1 MNFLYVSVW
10 TFAKINLSLG
20 STGFVRIT
28 YPATLSFM
36 IGCVNTYSQLIRLSS
51 SITNALFIKSFVY
64 FPIFTSKGKLKGL
77 FMIAYL

>member
-1 MNFLYVSVW
+1 MDFLYASVCI
-10 TFAKINLSLG
+10 FAKISLSLG
-20 STGFVRIT
+20 STGFVKIT
-28 YPATLSFM
+28 YPPTLSLI
-36 IGCVNTYSQLIRLSS
+36 IGCENTYYQLIRFCS